1 MLLTLAL
8 PLCSEVYL
16 RTRQLILLM
25 LFYNE
30 TMLFAATLMTEVAT
44 RIKTGTYC
52 AVLLATF

>member
-16 RTRQLILLM
+16 RTRQLILVM
-25 LFYNE
+25 FYNE

-44 RIKTGTYC
+44 RINVCTVLYC
-52 AVLLATF
+52 